1 MFAGHQPCLKR
12 SWCTL
17 ASVAIVAAL
26 AAPVAAAPASAGVRA
41 AARAPRAA
49 KAFRQVSYRGYS
61 FEVPTSWRVIDLS
74 GTRHT
79 CVRFDRH
86 VIYLGSPA
94 SNESCPSFL
103 VGTTEAML
111 IQPEPKSSPASSVED
126 PVARKVTVTEP
137 RIKITATFDDDRSQI
152 FQILASASLP
162 APIAHMPRPVDAT
175 TARRVAT
182 TAQSGAATVQRGAAA
197 KRARFAAAT
206 TLSAKVANYQGLG
219 FDACAAPSAA
229 YMRAWRQASPYRA
242 IGVYIGGSDESCDQ
256 PNLTRAW
263 LSREAAAGWHFIPMY
278 VGPQAEFGELHA
290 HPGHQGRQAANDA
303 VLDAERL
310 GFGSWTPIYYDM
322 EAYLPGKT
330 NKALRFLS
338 AWTSRL
344 HVLGYSSGVYSS
356 SDSGITD
363 LAQRY
368 FRDKWAIPDVIYD
381 ALWNGRQTS
390 SDAVIRADEW
400 PNHRRVHQFAGDVT
414 RTYGGDAIS
423 IDEDYLNV
431 LLSAP
436 KTLPASPGPTE
447 IGPARTTRA
456 RSARSPGSGPRRDG
470 RDGAG

>member
-12 SWCTL
+12 AWCTL

-26 AAPVAAAPASAGVRA
+26 AVPVAAAPASAGVRA

-61 FEVPTSWRVIDLS
+61 FEVPTSWRVVDLS
-74 GTRHT
+74 GTRPT

-86 VIYLGSPA
+86 AIYLGSPD

-111 IQPEPKSSPASSVED
+111 IQPEPKSWPASSVED

-162 APIAHMPRPVDAT
+162 APIVHMPRPLDAAI
-175 TARRVAT
+175 ARRGPAVGRAR
-182 TAQSGAATVQRGAAA
+182 SAAT
-197 KRARFAAAT
+197 T

-256 PNLTRAW
+256 PNLTRTW
-263 LSREAAAGWHFIPMY
+263 LSRQAAAGWHFIPMY
-278 VGPQAEFGELHA
+278 VGPQAEFNELYN

-310 GFGSWTPIYYDM
+310 GFGPWTPIYYDM
-322 EAYLPGKT
+322 EAYLPART
-330 NKALRFLS
+330 DKALRFLS

-344 HVLGYSSGVYSS
+344 HALGYLSGVYSS

-368 FRDKWAIPDVIYD
+368 FRHKWAIPDVIYD
-381 ALWNGRQTS
+381 ALWNGKRTS
-390 SDAVIRADEW
+390 SVAVIRADEW
-400 PNHRRVHQFAGDVT
+400 PGHRRVHQFAGNVT
-414 RTYGGDAIS
+414 GTYGGDAIS
-423 IDEDYLNV
+423 LDEDYLNV
-431 LLSAP
+431 LLSPP
-436 KTLPASPGPTE
+436 KSLPASPGPTE
-447 IGPARTTRA
+447 KGPARSARA
-456 RSARSPGSGPRRDG
+456 RSARSAGSGTRRDG
-470 RDGAG
+470 RDRAG